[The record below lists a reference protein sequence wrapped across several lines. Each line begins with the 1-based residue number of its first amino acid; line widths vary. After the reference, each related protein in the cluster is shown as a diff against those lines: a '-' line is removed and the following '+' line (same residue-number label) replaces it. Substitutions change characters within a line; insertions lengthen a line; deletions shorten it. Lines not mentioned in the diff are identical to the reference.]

1 MILNYRDDINLLE
14 EEGNSDLA
22 RLKLAI
28 KYHQKEVRV
37 MHCINN
43 NKTVLVIK
51 ETSGYVEQ
59 VYKKG
64 SVWVGAIG
72 SFDTQSANISS
83 LLWRTKQE
91 GNRNGC
97 LFVFHCDHWW
107 NRREGGHVILLAVSL
122 SAITLTSQSTCPL
135 FHLQSCVSLQYY
147 SYSLLNCTI
156 RSHILFFLYA
166 CPWCASWYCDDSMLQ
181 APGNFHAMVFQEHC
195 QAWSFCYIKPNSS
208 QKKSYCHCQL

>member
-64 SVWVGAIG
+64 SV
-72 SFDTQSANISS
+72 
-83 LLWRTKQE
+83 
-91 GNRNGC
+91 
-97 LFVFHCDHWW
+97 
-107 NRREGGHVILLAVSL
+107 
-122 SAITLTSQSTCPL
+122 
-135 FHLQSCVSLQYY
+135 
-147 SYSLLNCTI
+147 
-156 RSHILFFLYA
+156 
-166 CPWCASWYCDDSMLQ
+166 
-181 APGNFHAMVFQEHC
+181 
-195 QAWSFCYIKPNSS
+195 
-208 QKKSYCHCQL
+208 